1 MEVDQFDPTIMLSI
15 TTNYLLGFFHFINGY
30 NAGILKNTISLR
42 LHYGVVLCSAKLAW
56 TSKRCDCKHS
66 PEAWCHWNID

>member
-42 LHYGVVLCSAKLAW
+42 LHYGVVLCSAKLA
-56 TSKRCDCKHS
+56 
-66 PEAWCHWNID
+66 